1 LGACAPGA
9 SVEPPLKQQLSNGDC
24 LELICAVRT
33 LRPVFSSVTNLPS
46 AEQSPMLVG
55 PLALRW

>member
-1 LGACAPGA
+1 
-9 SVEPPLKQQLSNGDC
+9 VEPPLKQQLSNGDC
-24 LELICAVRT
+24 LELICAMRT